1 MQEFLD
7 YIYYL
12 LSYLQFGYGGRNHPI
27 GFAFFITTYLLVIV
41 IFNGYWKLFW
51 DANDKISADLTNRLV
66 NEYFWKCLLFGIS
79 LLLLSLVLIDA
90 MFFPRFYK

>member
-1 MQEFLD
+1 MQEILD
-7 YIYYL
+7 FIHYL

>member
-7 YIYYL
+7 IIYNL
-12 LSYLQFGYGGRNHPI
+12 LSYLQFGSFKDHLI
-27 GFAFFITTYLLVIV
+27 GVPFFWTTYLLVIV

-79 LLLLSLVLIDA
+79 LLLLSLIFIDA
-90 MFFPRFYK
+90 MFFPRFYN

>member
-1 MQEFLD
+1 MQEILD
-7 YIYYL
+7 FIHYL

-66 NEYFWKCLLFGIS
+66 NEYLWKCLLFGIS

-90 MFFPRFYK
+90 MFFPRFCH

>member
-12 LSYLQFGYGGRNHPI
+12 LSYLQFGSFRDHLI
-27 GFAFFITTYLLVIV
+27 GVPFFWTTYLLVIV
-41 IFNGYWKLFW
+41 ILKRYWKLFW

>member
-7 YIYYL
+7 IIHFL
-12 LSYLQFGYGGRNHPI
+12 FSYLQFGYGGRNHPI

>member
-7 YIYYL
+7 IIHFL
-12 LSYLQFGYGGRNHPI
+12 FSYLQFGYGGRNHPI

-79 LLLLSLVLIDA
+79 LLLLSLIFIDA
-90 MFFPRFYK
+90 MFFPRFYN